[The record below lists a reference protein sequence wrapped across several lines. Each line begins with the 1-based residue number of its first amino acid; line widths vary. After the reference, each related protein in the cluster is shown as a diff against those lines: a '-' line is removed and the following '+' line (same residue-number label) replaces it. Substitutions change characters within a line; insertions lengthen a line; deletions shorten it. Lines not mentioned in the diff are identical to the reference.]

1 MLLFLSLLNTDF
13 GALLT
18 TRTSYFLKREEIKT
32 PYVTDNPLNVIAT
45 GRFTFH
51 KKNLYFSF
59 YVSERAAARPRAIQF
74 IDETGHILEEIV
86 LVQSSNIFS
95 VYQNATGKVCGVWR
109 RVSRDY
115 RRLLRDEQMSVILL
129 WGGKSQAEL
138 ALAGKISRYPA
149 LATEQFSSLLEAPTT
164 TASGKVLDELAGAG
178 GTAVVSTSVT
188 GATSS
193 IHLTLVL
200 NGLFH
205 GEVADATLNIR
216 FESNDKRQKILED
229 TVVVKK
235 TNYDYN
241 IIEFSSPVSMHDLR
255 QLTRGK
261 LNLVVESRKRPTEI
275 RIEGAVLTR
284 ASCEI
289 YQTVLASPSTKE
301 STTKTSGMAWVFMN
315 RDSELVYNIHTD
327 DLNLQ
332 ERPLINLVDDKRK
345 DLDDLTPTLNFDDAK
360 GAIARME
367 PRVLDLLYDNMLAI
381 NIATEN
387 EQNLI
392 RGRLIGRQLGD
403 ARDSNEP
410 ILLKRIDPNTPAHLV
425 GMAWVAVDN
434 DCTMHYEI
442 TLNNYNSKQAL
453 ELYLEQ
459 KPLEAPNAPTTT
471 KILDEF
477 NGENLEGFVMGMTAN
492 ELRKLEQYVCYFQ
505 IKAKESGT
513 HLLKGKLRPVAIPHQ
528 CVGAGGDMNGGESG
542 DVDSNLI
549 GAAELSPNDHTD
561 NNVPLDPK
569 CFHSGRFYDE
579 GEQWQD
585 ATKTC
590 TMCACVYGR
599 PKCDKLEC
607 PPLKCKDGEIPL
619 PRKDEC
625 CPTCACKFALH
636 FNLPMKKTCF
646 NFPLLIL
653 NC

>member
-1 MLLFLSLLNTDF
+1 MNGLFMFFQFVFSFFFSVLLDF

-32 PYVTDNPLNVIAT
+32 PYVIDNPQNVIAT
-45 GRFTFH
+45 GRFTFN

-74 IDETGHILEEIV
+74 IDETGHILEEII

-115 RRLLRDEQMSVILL
+115 RRLLRDEQMSVVLL
-129 WGGKSQAEL
+129 WGGKTQAEL

-149 LATEQFSSLLEAPTT
+149 LATEQFSSLLEAPMTVSRNGGGT
-164 TASGKVLDELAGAG
+164 ILNELSGAG
-178 GTAVVSTSVT
+178 GTAVVSTST

-205 GEVADATLNIR
+205 DEVADASLNIR
-216 FESNDKRQKILED
+216 LECNDKRQKILED

-235 TNYDYN
+235 TNFDYN

-261 LNLVVESRKRPTEI
+261 LNLVVESRKRPAEI
-275 RIEGAVLTR
+275 RIEGPILTR
-284 ASCEI
+284 TTCEI
-289 YQTVLASPSTKE
+289 YQSVLAPPSIKE
-301 STTKTSGMAWVFMN
+301 STTKTSGMAWVYMN
-315 RDSELVYNIHTD
+315 RGNELVYNIHTD

-345 DLDDLTPTLNFDDAK
+345 DLDDLTPTLNFDDAN
-360 GAIARME
+360 GVIGRME

-392 RGRLIGRQLGD
+392 RGRLIGRQLSD

-434 DCTMHYEI
+434 ECTMHYEI

-453 ELYLEQ
+453 ELYLEE
-459 KPLEAPNAPTTT
+459 KPREAPNAPTTT

-477 NGENLEGFVMGMTAN
+477 NGENLEGFVMGMSAY
-492 ELRKLEQYVCYFQ
+492 ELKKLEQHVCYFQ

-513 HLLKGKLRPVAIPHQ
+513 HLLKGKLKPLAIPHQ
-528 CVGAGGDMNGGESG
+528 CVSIGAGGGSSET
-542 DVDSNLI
+542 DSNLL
-549 GAAELSPNDHTD
+549 ADHTD

-579 GEQWQD
+579 G
-585 ATKTC
+585 
-590 TMCACVYGR
+590 
-599 PKCDKLEC
+599 
-607 PPLKCKDGEIPL
+607 
-619 PRKDEC
+619 
-625 CPTCACKFALH
+625 KFTIFLDSIFDSFF
-636 FNLPMKKTCF
+636 FND
-646 NFPLLIL
+646 NFISLS
-653 NC
+653 

>member
-1 MLLFLSLLNTDF
+1 M
-13 GALLT
+13 
-18 TRTSYFLKREEIKT
+18 
-32 PYVTDNPLNVIAT
+32 
-45 GRFTFH
+45 
-51 KKNLYFSF
+51 
-59 YVSERAAARPRAIQF
+59 SERAEARPRTIQF

-115 RRLLRDEQMSVILL
+115 RRLLRDEQMSVVLL

-149 LATEQFSSLLEAPTT
+149 LATEQFTSLLEAPMT

-178 GTAVVSTSVT
+178 GTAVVSTST

-216 FESNDKRQKILED
+216 LECNDKNQKILED

-275 RIEGAVLTR
+275 RIQGPISTR
-284 ASCEI
+284 AACEI

-301 STTKTSGMAWVFMN
+301 STTKTSGMAWVYMN
-315 RDSELVYNIHTD
+315 RDNELVYNIHTD

-360 GAIARME
+360 GVIGRME

-392 RGRLIGRQLGD
+392 RGRLIGRQLSD

-410 ILLKRIDPNTPAHLV
+410 ILLKRIDPNATPAHLV

-434 DCTMHYEI
+434 ECTMHYEI

-453 ELYLEQ
+453 ELYLEE

-477 NGENLEGFVMGMTAN
+477 NGENLEGFVMGMSTN
-492 ELRKLEQYVCYFQ
+492 ELRKLGQYVCYFQ

-513 HLLKGKLRPVAIPHQ
+513 HLLKGKLKPVAIPHQ
-528 CVGAGGDMNGGESG
+528 CVGGGDSSGG

-579 GEQWQD
+579 GEQWED

-599 PKCDKLEC
+599 AKCDKLEC

-625 CPTCACKFALH
+625 CPTCACTYKTRYFAKIH
-636 FNLPMKKTCF
+636 ISF
-646 NFPLLIL
+646 LLLLLMIRFFHL
-653 NC
+653 LFRTQHQKIWIIH